1 MRAWQ
6 GRSHRWL
13 TLVSASFDPHASCN
27 SLQCLGR
34 FQTTFGFSEALS
46 LFVSTARLLSLPC
59 YLLASSG
66 VMQLCTDQHNCHIQ
80 VRNHRLHNRSWVHLQ
95 KKFLC
100 NFEETGG
107 CEIPALVVYEGSRGE
122 FSVSNSS
129 RSAPIGR
136 SLPCVPITNFPSQLL
151 PSHNIWGKSRYLGR
165 VHNFQFRLLTSI
177 YVHYLCEV
185 FDSIYTSCCAGI
197 SSEEKLNVIV
207 P

>member
-13 TLVSASFDPHASCN
+13 TLVSASFDPHVSCN
-27 SLQCLGR
+27 SLQCLGV
-34 FQTTFGFSEALS
+34 FQPLSDFRRPFLFFYPQSGFSAS
-46 LFVSTARLLSLPC
+46 LATCWHHQRLCNSAPTSTTVIFKSATIGYTIDPEC
-59 YLLASSG
+59 I
-66 VMQLCTDQHNCHIQ
+66 CK
-80 VRNHRLHNRSWVHLQ
+80 

-165 VHNFQFRLLTSI
+165 IQNFQFQLLTSI
-177 YVHYLCEV
+177 YVHFLCKV
-185 FDSIYTSCCAGI
+185 IDSITHY
-197 SSEEKLNVIV
+197 V
-207 P
+207 PHVVLG

>member
-34 FQTTFGFSEALS
+34 FPTTLGFSEALS
-46 LFVSTARLLSLPC
+46 LFVSTGFSASLATC
-59 YLLASSG
+59 WHHQG
-66 VMQLCTDQHNCHIQ
+66 LCNSAPTSTTVIFKSATISYTIDPECICK
-80 VRNHRLHNRSWVHLQ
+80 

-165 VHNFQFRLLTSI
+165 IHNFQFQLLISM
-177 YVHYLCEV
+177 YVHFLCKV
-185 FDSIYTSCCAGI
+185 IDSITQY
-197 SSEEKLNVIV
+197 V
-207 P
+207 PHVVLG

>member
-1 MRAWQ
+1 MS
-6 GRSHRWL
+6 GRG
-13 TLVSASFDPHASCN
+13 FP
-27 SLQCLGR
+27 
-34 FQTTFGFSEALS
+34 TTFGFSEALS
-46 LFVSTARLLSLPC
+46 LFASTAWLLSLGIIRGYATLHPPAQLS
-59 YLLASSG
+59 YSSPQPS
-66 VMQLCTDQHNCHIQ
+66 VTQSIQ
-80 VRNHRLHNRSWVHLQ
+80 SAFA

-165 VHNFQFRLLTSI
+165 VHNFQFLLLSADFNICKFFVKGYRLNNSI
-177 YVHYLCEV
+177 
-185 FDSIYTSCCAGI
+185 
-197 SSEEKLNVIV
+197 
-207 P
+207 

>member
-1 MRAWQ
+1 MR
-6 GRSHRWL
+6 L
-13 TLVSASFDPHASCN
+13 PYHASLTRTIPPVADPCVCKFWPPRL
-27 SLQCLGR
+27 LQFSAVSGTVSNHFR
-34 FQTTFGFSEALS
+34 IFGGPFS
-46 LFVSTARLLSLPC
+46 FCIHRILSLPC

-165 VHNFQFRLLTSI
+165 IHNFQFQLLISM
-177 YVHYLCEV
+177 YVHFLCKV
-185 FDSIYTSCCAGI
+185 IDSITQY
-197 SSEEKLNVIV
+197 V
-207 P
+207 PHVVLG